1 MARRDK
7 AGPGPRVRPEQAAP
21 QGAPGPEAGA
31 GTKEQA
37 GGTSGQSVPKS
48 KFRQKSRQEQ
58 AAASKLRMEKR
69 GEKLEAAKGKLA
81 KQKHPKKP
89 GPVKRAGGALGGSVH
104 GFVHGKIYE
113 VEQENVGTEGAH
125 HSELLGES
133 AFRQGSRFVGRRI
146 REHPARAVRRA
157 EARYG
162 KAAADYQFYTAA
174 QEHPELSKNALSRYW
189 QKRRLRKQYQKR
201 AKEAAR
207 QGAVA
212 AEKTAWAATEK
223 LSAQAVG
230 FVKRHPL
237 GVLLALACVLLI
249 LSMQSCSSSLVLL
262 GNAGAGA
269 VGATTYPSPDGEILA
284 AEAAYLDL
292 EAELQNYLDTYTST
306 HNYDEYHFD
315 LDEIEHD
322 PYVLIS
328 ILCVLHEGEWT
339 AAQVQG
345 TLGMLF
351 DRQYI
356 LTERVVVETWY
367 DSNDEPYS
375 WYICYVTLE
384 NFDLSH
390 LPVYFMGEEQL
401 ARYSLY
407 MSTLGNRP
415 DLFPSSAYV
424 DRYITNPPAGYE
436 VPGEYL
442 DDETFAAMLSEA
454 EKYLGY
460 PYVWG
465 GSSPATSFDCSGF
478 VSWVINHSGWNVG
491 RLGAQG
497 LYNICTRTSS
507 PRPGDLVFF
516 KGTYDTPGV
525 SHVGIYVGDG
535 MMIHCGDPIS
545 YANLNTSYWQ
555 SHFYAYGRLP

>member
-146 REHPARAVRRA
+146 REHPARAVQRA
-157 EARYG
+157 EARHG

-189 QKRRLRKQYQKR
+189 QKQRLRKQYQKR

-356 LTERVVVETWY
+356 LTERVVVETRY

-497 LYNICTRTSS
+497 LYNICIRTNS

>member
-81 KQKHPKKP
+81 KQKPQKKP

-146 REHPARAVRRA
+146 REHPAWAVRRA

-212 AEKTAWAATEK
+212 AEKTAAAT
-223 LSAQAVG
+223 LADVRRSMRIDY
-230 FVKRHPL
+230 FDNDN
-237 GVLLALACVLLI
+237 LL
-249 LSMQSCSSSLVLL
+249 
-262 GNAGAGA
+262 
-269 VGATTYPSPDGEILA
+269 
-284 AEAAYLDL
+284 
-292 EAELQNYLDTYTST
+292 
-306 HNYDEYHFD
+306 
-315 LDEIEHD
+315 
-322 PYVLIS
+322 
-328 ILCVLHEGEWT
+328 
-339 AAQVQG
+339 
-345 TLGMLF
+345 
-351 DRQYI
+351 
-356 LTERVVVETWY
+356 
-367 DSNDEPYS
+367 
-375 WYICYVTLE
+375 
-384 NFDLSH
+384 
-390 LPVYFMGEEQL
+390 
-401 ARYSLY
+401 
-407 MSTLGNRP
+407 
-415 DLFPSSAYV
+415 
-424 DRYITNPPAGYE
+424 
-436 VPGEYL
+436 
-442 DDETFAAMLSEA
+442 
-454 EKYLGY
+454 K
-460 PYVWG
+460 
-465 GSSPATSFDCSGF
+465 
-478 VSWVINHSGWNVG
+478 
-491 RLGAQG
+491 
-497 LYNICTRTSS
+497 
-507 PRPGDLVFF
+507 
-516 KGTYDTPGV
+516 
-525 SHVGIYVGDG
+525 
-535 MMIHCGDPIS
+535 
-545 YANLNTSYWQ
+545 
-555 SHFYAYGRLP
+555 